1 VYLGSLALRAQGTW
15 TDKNHYRS
23 DLHLARDDS
32 TPDFEQAVAE
42 LEELVKKLE
51 QTELSLDDQLA
62 TFERGVALTRH
73 CQALLKAAQQKVEI
87 LTKRGSQAEP
97 EPFSV
102 PNDAPLERATEA

>member
-1 VYLGSLALRAQGTW
+1 M
-15 TDKNHYRS
+15 
-23 DLHLARDDS
+23 ARDDS